1 MTRNSAD
8 CLAAKEKKLCSFAH
22 GSSHSRR
29 LGECSNGTEKFLYS
43 VSRSRANWQLN
54 SLLLTMA
61 RCCRIGRAT
70 RLHRIDLSLACLLQ
84 GRQRQTVLIM
94 RDRFHLRIAVGQSGH
109 TNPVR
114 ARWFRVNVFF
124 TSTVTADVLEEVT
137 SFGMPEKMAVEASDI
152 AVDDIQ

>member
-1 MTRNSAD
+1 
-8 CLAAKEKKLCSFAH
+8 
-22 GSSHSRR
+22 
-29 LGECSNGTEKFLYS
+29 
-43 VSRSRANWQLN
+43 
-54 SLLLTMA
+54 
-61 RCCRIGRAT
+61 
-70 RLHRIDLSLACLLQ
+70 
-84 GRQRQTVLIM
+84 M